1 MSGMQ
6 SIHSAAFKSTG
17 TCHKQQQIN
26 QDSVISRHLLLPS
39 GLQCTQKRYPVKIY
53 GNLSDLTSND
63 RFHNVSQELDKDFD
77 RIHFKSF
84 NCFLQFNA
92 AISQTLI
99 CLSADAGQI
108 TEKISEPPNNFSHDC
123 HFSLLPQCYRK
134 KVEDFFSFHGN
145 NDARH
150 KCTFRGQKAAL
161 QVQLK

>member
-1 MSGMQ
+1 M
-6 SIHSAAFKSTG
+6 
-17 TCHKQQQIN
+17 
-26 QDSVISRHLLLPS
+26 
-39 GLQCTQKRYPVKIY
+39 KIY
-53 GNLSDLTSND
+53 GNLLDLTSND
-63 RFHNVSQELDKDFD
+63 RFHNVSQELDKDSD

-84 NCFLQFNA
+84 NCFLRFNA

-108 TEKISEPPNNFSHDC
+108 TDKILEPPNNFSHDC
-123 HFSLLPQCYRK
+123 HFVPTAMLSK

>member
-1 MSGMQ
+1 M
-6 SIHSAAFKSTG
+6 
-17 TCHKQQQIN
+17 
-26 QDSVISRHLLLPS
+26 
-39 GLQCTQKRYPVKIY
+39 KIY

-84 NCFLQFNA
+84 NCFLRFNA
-92 AISQTLI
+92 VISQTLI

>member
-1 MSGMQ
+1 M
-6 SIHSAAFKSTG
+6 
-17 TCHKQQQIN
+17 
-26 QDSVISRHLLLPS
+26 
-39 GLQCTQKRYPVKIY
+39 KIY
-53 GNLSDLTSND
+53 GNLWDLTSND

-84 NCFLQFNA
+84 NCFLRFNA

-123 HFSLLPQCYRK
+123 HFSLLPQCYRQ
-134 KVEDFFSFHGN
+134 KVEDFFSFHRN
-145 NDARH
+145 NEARH

-161 QVQLK
+161 QVQLKRRKNIQIKPLFQRSTL